1 MLADRGFRTLLSRE
15 VLRFARVWMQ
25 TVVPTLLTSLLYLVV
40 FGLALGSRIKEVEGV
55 PYLEFILPGIA
66 FMNLVT
72 GAHMNSSWSVFD
84 AKRER
89 YIDEVL
95 ISPMSNLQ
103 IALAYALGGT
113 LRGSDNRGRSF
124 SCGRA
129 VYRGQDR
136 PPVFAAPDRRSNLFH
151 IFSSIGTA
159 VGALATRIDHISLL
173 TNVVIQP
180 LAFLGG
186 VFYSVDM
193 LPPILRTATLLN
205 PIFHTVD
212 AARYATLQTSDL
224 NPYPALAV
232 VVLLAVLAFRRG
244 LVGDSPWPEPPLLE
258 APEASL
264 PPPGRSSLRS
274 LPPRACSFSE
284 RARWRRFSC
293 RRPSLPVVR

>member
-1 MLADRGFRTLLSRE
+1 MLASKPFRTLLSRE
-15 VLRFARVWMQ
+15 ILRFARVWMQ
-25 TVVPTLLTSLLYLVV
+25 TIVPTLLTSLLYLVV
-40 FGLALGSRIKEVEGV
+40 FGLALGSRIDTVEGV

-72 GAHMNSSWSVFD
+72 GSHMNSSWSVFD

-95 ISPMSNLQ
+95 ISPMSNFQ
-103 IALAYALGGT
+103 IAFAYSLGGT
-113 LRGSDNRGRSF
+113 LRGVVIGAGVFLVGAPFVGVTIAHPFLLLLIGILSSF
-124 SCGRA
+124 
-129 VYRGQDR
+129 
-136 PPVFAAPDRRSNLFH
+136 

-193 LPPILRTATLLN
+193 LPPVLRTATLLN

-212 AARYATLQTSDL
+212 AARFATLQTSDL

-232 VVLLAVLAFRRG
+232 VVLLAVVAFSGAWWAIARG
-244 LVGDSPWPEPPLLE
+244 PN
-258 APEASL
+258 
-264 PPPGRSSLRS
+264 LRY
-274 LPPRACSFSE
+274 
-284 RARWRRFSC
+284 
-293 RRPSLPVVR
+293 